1 MYVELDVITLI
12 KSIRQLRLFSQI
24 LLSEDQRMLLKYQRS
39 NLIESGSSSSCD
51 SDLEGVDIKDKV
63 IKEHFRNRVKD
74 ALSYFE
80 DKSRHLDPI
89 DKRIIAGLIFRK
101 VRETQ
106 LISTIKEKFKSE
118 DFEYDEESEEEKSL
132 DTSERGDK
140 SQVAKRVIIQPTSHN
155 THNRIL
161 TQQ

>member
-1 MYVELDVITLI
+1 
-12 KSIRQLRLFSQI
+12 
-24 LLSEDQRMLLKYQRS
+24 MLLKYQRS

-101 VRETQ
+101 VRET
-106 LISTIKEKFKSE
+106 
-118 DFEYDEESEEEKSL
+118 
-132 DTSERGDK
+132 
-140 SQVAKRVIIQPTSHN
+140 
-155 THNRIL
+155 
-161 TQQ
+161 